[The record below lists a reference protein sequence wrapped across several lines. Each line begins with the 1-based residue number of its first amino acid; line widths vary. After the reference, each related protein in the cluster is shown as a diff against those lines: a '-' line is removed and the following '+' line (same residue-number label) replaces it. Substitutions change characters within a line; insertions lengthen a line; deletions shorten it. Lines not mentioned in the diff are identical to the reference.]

1 MDREYGIEREK
12 HMVGAPPGRSARSAE
27 EERRRRSQEA
37 MHLRL
42 PPSDEEFFAKI
53 KSALGSNELW
63 EEFLKCL
70 HLFSYGILDQKDLMN
85 LFTNI
90 FGDRNAMLLEELQTF
105 INSKGGIELGETDVW
120 HSMPTSEID
129 FSQCEL
135 CTPSYRRLPDK
146 YPRQVGSERSPF
158 ENEVLNDDLVS
169 VPTGSEDFSFKHMRR
184 NQYEEALFK
193 CEDERYEVD
202 MVIDNNTSA
211 IRVLEPLAEEIA
223 ALKHMDG
230 YQWQFRLDRRSLG
243 VIHLKAIARIYG
255 EHGNEVLELLRKNP
269 ADAIP
274 IILKRLKE
282 KDEEWRRARVE
293 LNKTWKEIQE
303 KNYTKSLDHRS
314 FYFKSVSIYECATCE
329 LYVNYI
335 LTFNCRRIRGLSP

>member
-1 MDREYGIEREK
+1 MERER
-12 HMVGAPPGRSARSAE
+12 HMIGAPPGRSAHAAE
-27 EERRRRSQEA
+27 EERYRRSQEA
-37 MHLRL
+37 MHLKL
-42 PPSDEEFFAKI
+42 PPSDQEFFAKVKAAI
-53 KSALGSNELW
+53 GSQELW

-70 HLFSYGILDQKDLMN
+70 HLFTHGIFGQKELIN
-85 LFTNI
+85 LLTNI
-90 FGDRNAMLLEELQTF
+90 FGDRNATLLEELQTF
-105 INSKGGIELGETDVW
+105 INARGGIELGETDVW

-135 CTPSYRRLPDK
+135 CTPSYRRLPDN

-211 IRVLEPLAEEIA
+211 IRVLEPLAEEIE

-274 IILKRLKE
+274 IILTRLKE
-282 KDEEWRRARVE
+282 KDKEWRRARTE

-314 FYFKSVSIYECATCE
+314 FYFKAVCRSPFLFADFLFPS
-329 LYVNYI
+329 
-335 LTFNCRRIRGLSP
+335 FNSLFCTG